1 VINQVRAE
9 VLKIRS
15 TRTTLGFVAATVVL
29 VVALT
34 LLTGLLSNSLHT
46 VEDQRQLL
54 GLGGIAGLFSALAGI
69 LVITGEYRFGT
80 IRPTFLVSPSWPRI
94 LGAKVVASMIAGALF
109 AVIGA
114 GLSIGLGY
122 LCLEHRAFPIE
133 LHSGDWAYLVFGLVA
148 ATAVWGGIG
157 VGLGALI
164 RNQIAAVIVLL
175 AWTFVLENLVFAL
188 LPGLGRYG
196 PTQAGNAMINSNA
209 DHLLSPAAG
218 TAVLVLWMVVLTV
231 LGTAWTSHR
240 DVA

>member
-1 VINQVRAE
+1 MINQIRAE

-15 TRTTLGFVAATVVL
+15 TRTTLGFVVATVVL
-29 VVALT
+29 VVSLT

-46 VEDQRQLL
+46 VENQRQLF
-54 GLGGIAGLFSALAGI
+54 GLGGIAGLFSSLAGI

-94 LGAKVVASMIAGALF
+94 LGAKVVASMIAGAVF
-109 AVIGA
+109 AVIGVA
-114 GLSIGLGY
+114 LSIGLGY
-122 LCLEHRAFPIE
+122 LCLKHRGIPTEF
-133 LHSGDWAYLVFGLVA
+133 HSGDWAYLVFGLVVGIA
-148 ATAVWGGIG
+148 IWGGIG
-157 VGLGALI
+157 VGLGVLI

-175 AWTFVLENLVFAL
+175 AWTFVIENLVFAL

-196 PTQAGNAMINSNA
+196 PNQAQNAMMHSNA
-209 DHLLSPAAG
+209 DHLLSPGAG
-218 TAVLVLWMVVLTV
+218 TAVLILWMVVLTA

>member
-1 VINQVRAE
+1 MR
-9 VLKIRS
+9 
-15 TRTTLGFVAATVVL
+15 
-29 VVALT
+29 
-34 LLTGLLSNSLHT
+34 
-46 VEDQRQLL
+46 
-54 GLGGIAGLFSALAGI
+54 
-69 LVITGEYRFGT
+69 
-80 IRPTFLVSPSWPRI
+80 
-94 LGAKVVASMIAGALF
+94 
-109 AVIGA
+109 
-114 GLSIGLGY
+114 
-122 LCLEHRAFPIE
+122 
-133 LHSGDWAYLVFGLVA
+133 SGDWAYLVFGLVA